1 MVVEEEDF
9 NSLFFIYFYK
19 FLIYNV
25 FGDFMNNLILIK
37 YGELTT
43 KKANRN
49 TFTKLLAN
57 NIKNLLKG
65 EEFTLK
71 FDRVRMYIECN
82 DAEVISN
89 KLSKVFGIHSI
100 VICHKVNTNTD
111 AIKEKVIELLQK
123 ENFNTFKINTKRAD
137 KNFPVPSM
145 EFNHVIGSHVLK
157 NIKSKVDV
165 HNPDILVTI
174 EIRVEG
180 TFIYTNE
187 IKGIGGYP
195 VGVQGKGMLMLS
207 GGIDSPVA
215 GYLALKRG
223 VDLECLYFES
233 PPHTSIQAKNKVIK
247 LASIINEYSGNIKV
261 NVVPFTKLQEEIYK
275 NVPDSYVITIMR
287 RMMYRIAEKL
297 SLKNKCKVI
306 INGESIGQV
315 ASQTLTSMSVINS
328 VTNFP
333 VIRPVACMDKIE
345 IIDLSKKINTYETS
359 ILPYEDCCTIFLP
372 THPVINPDINKCMLY
387 EMSFDYETLIDECI
401 DNIEVIT
408 NLKEDNDDLL

>member
-1 MVVEEEDF
+1 MQ
-9 NSLFFIYFYK
+9 
-19 FLIYNV
+19 
-25 FGDFMNNLILIK
+25 NLILIK

-43 KKANRN
+43 KKANRG

-57 NIKNLLKG
+57 NINSMLKG
-65 EEFTLK
+65 EKYTMR
-71 FDRVRMYIECN
+71 FDRVRMYIECDN
-82 DAEVISN
+82 AEIVVD
-89 KLSKVFGIHSI
+89 KLKHIFGIHSI
-100 VICHKVNTNTD
+100 VICYKVNTNIED
-111 AIKEKVIELLQK
+111 IKAKVVEFLNK
-123 ENFNTFKINTKRAD
+123 ETFNTFKITSKRAD
-137 KNFPVPSM
+137 KSFEIHSM
-145 EFNHVIGSHVLK
+145 DLNNLIGGHVLR
-157 NIKSKVDV
+157 NINCKVDV
-165 HNPDILVTI
+165 HNPDINVKI
-174 EIRVEG
+174 EIRPEG

-215 GYLALKRG
+215 GYLSLKRG

-233 PPHTSIQAKNKVIK
+233 PPHTSIEAKNKVIK

-261 NVVPFTKLQEEIYK
+261 NVVPFTKLQEAIYR

-297 SLKNKCKVI
+297 SKKNHCKVI

-333 VIRPVACMDKIE
+333 VIRPVACMDKLE
-345 IIDLSKKINTYETS
+345 IIDISKKINTYETS

-372 THPVINPDINKCMLY
+372 THPVINPDLEKCIKY
-387 EMSFDYETLIDECI
+387 ESSFNYEELIDECI
-401 DNIEVIT
+401 DNIETIT
-408 NLKEDNDDLL
+408 NLKQEDYSELL